1 MIITS
6 SSHTFSKQKLPESA
20 AESSVRRRSAPDNLP
35 ATTLSKTETAI
46 PTWIKRELSA
56 EFIPSSSTA
65 ENRLLS
71 EISRVK
77 KRIDEQ
83 TLTFKEHEKQLG
95 ILHQK
100 MSELQTLQRVSAKAP
115 PNEPPP
121 AYGPHTGCDKRLAL
135 KRNTFF
141 LPDSHTKICTIL

>member
-1 MIITS
+1 M
-6 SSHTFSKQKLPESA
+6 
-20 AESSVRRRSAPDNLP
+20 RRRSAPDNIP
-35 ATTLSKTETAI
+35 ASKLSKTETAI
-46 PTWIKRELSA
+46 PTWIKRELNTA
-56 EFIPSSSTA
+56 EFIPSNSTA

-71 EISRVK
+71 EISRVR

-95 ILHQK
+95 ILHKK
-100 MSELQTLQRVSAKAP
+100 MSELETLQRVSAKVP

-121 AYGPHTGCDKRLAL
+121 AYGPSTGCEQSRLAL

-141 LPDSHTKICTIL
+141 LPDAHTKICTIL